1 MASSSIIFLSDCTPL
16 YTTLGAPERIPNV
29 TAYPLNRS
37 VRLEWSL
44 PPNSSEVVIESYI
57 VRYGKYGAPENLIT
71 GNIIVFLP
79 TVIVPNLENGV
90 LYSFWVSAKNRFG
103 ESPLSPVVSSN
114 AGAAPLPIQ
123 IVRRSYH
130 ATTQNVGIEFTPPIN
145 NNGDIPLTYTIQ
157 YRLMTGDNGD
167 TYDPRDISFTQIES
181 IQRYEQI
188 KDASNNTSLNTNGV
202 KGIFI
207 RKEVVLPGSGGGGGG
222 GGGVLTAGRY
232 RFTVLSTN
240 IYGTSAAS
248 DTYFDVN
255 LPFPTGLIISP
266 SFSYRPPV
274 LPTPPT
280 GLPNGDIYSIIPLD
294 SAFQFRWY
302 KYTDTVNIPSPTYA
316 GWVYRIQYTDNK
328 DYWYYPSYNS
338 SSSIYYPEYT
348 VPYNA
353 ATDASG
359 IYTLDISKNVVNGRR
374 YYVRYCVVDANG
386 DTSEYT
392 QITDTNLNKT
402 SVIPGKSPNPPPIF
416 YAAVD
421 DRLVRLY
428 FNWTPNQNSNT
439 YPPSLDLT
447 GGYPVI
453 DYRIDRYKIFRD
465 GGLYSEQYDAT
476 FDNIIG
482 PYYEDRFDIRIN
494 GIEYIYYIFTR
505 TSFGYSTRSKSVT
518 AIPSRKSDIVYDV
531 IASVGDN
538 QITLSWS
545 PPNNIDPGM
554 PISQY
559 YIQYRIYDIYSVPLI
574 PPENIV
580 DSLTNNL
587 ILGNNIQDMNAILVD
602 DTLWS
607 KLSGDL
613 SNNVTS
619 IYTNSSN
626 QSYTITDL
634 INNKPYVFR
643 VAAVTIDRV
652 RRKLIGLMKVIDE
665 SSPYLPHPI
674 IIGVVPSRLTNLE
687 FTNLS
692 QQIKIEWNTTDIN
705 NSQNIIRFHVDYR
718 IAGSAT
724 NVPYTRQSFE
734 YLNSLL
740 YNDTT
745 TAYFSVV
752 VIGLDNNV
760 STRPATN
767 SDSYEMYVFAENSV
781 GYTNADDKIK
791 LHDLLDRELT
801 KPYENI
807 IVRRYVRP
815 MSTSSSLNEL
825 R

>member
-1 MASSSIIFLSDCTPL
+1 MTSSSSSIIFLSDCTPL

-44 PPNSSEVVIESYI
+44 PPNSSEVVIESYV
-57 VRYGKYGAPENLIT
+57 VRYGKYGAPGNLIT
-71 GNIIVFLP
+71 GNIVVFLP

-103 ESPLSPVVSSN
+103 ESPLSPTVSSN
-114 AGAAPLPIQ
+114 AGAAPSPIQ

-130 ATTQNVGIEFTPPIN
+130 ASTQNVGIEFTPPIN
-145 NNGDIPLTYTIQ
+145 NNGDIPLTFTIQ
-157 YRLMTGDNGD
+157 YRLMAGDNGD
-167 TYDPRDISFTQIES
+167 TFDPRDISFTQIES

-188 KDASNNTSLNTNGV
+188 KDASNNTSLNANGV

-207 RKEVVLPGSGGGGGG
+207 RKEVVLPG
-222 GGGVLTAGRY
+222 GGVITSGRY
-232 RFTVLSTN
+232 RFIVLSTN

-248 DTYFDVN
+248 NTYFDVN
-255 LPFPTGLIISP
+255 LPFPTGLSLVRSP

-274 LPTPPT
+274 SPT
-280 GLPNGDIYSIIPLD
+280 GLPNGDIYSITPFD
-294 SAFQFRWY
+294 KAFRFRWY
-302 KYTDTVNIPSPTYA
+302 KYKDTINNPEPTYA

-338 SSSIYYPEYT
+338 NTLIYFPEYT
-348 VPYNA
+348 IPYNA
-353 ATDASG
+353 TTDVSG

-392 QITDTNLNKT
+392 QITNTNLDKT
-402 SVIPGKSPNPPPIF
+402 SVIPGKPPNPPPIF

-428 FNWTPNQNSNT
+428 FNWTQNLNSNT

-465 GGLYSEQYDAT
+465 GGIYSEQYDVT
-476 FDNIIG
+476 FNNILG

-494 GIEYIYYIFTR
+494 GIEYKYYIYTR
-505 TSFGYSTRSKSVT
+505 TSFGFSTLSNSVT
-518 AIPSRKSDIVYDV
+518 AIPSRKSDIVYNV
-531 IASVGDN
+531 AASVGDN

-554 PISQY
+554 PISQF

-602 DTLWS
+602 DLLWS
-607 KLSGDL
+607 RLSGDP

-626 QSYTITDL
+626 PSYTITDL

-665 SSPYLPHPI
+665 SSPYLSHPI

-692 QQIKIEWNTTDIN
+692 EQIKIEWNSTDIN

-718 IAGSAT
+718 IAGSNT

-734 YLNSLL
+734 YINSLL
-740 YNDTT
+740 YKDT
-745 TAYFSVV
+745 TAYFSIV
-752 VIGLDNNV
+752 VINLDNNV

-767 SDSYEMYVFAENSV
+767 SDSYEMFVFAENSV

-791 LHDLLDRELT
+791 LHDLRDIELNT
-801 KPYENI
+801 PYENI
-807 IVRRYVRP
+807 VVRRYVRP
-815 MSTSSSLNEL
+815 MSIPPSLNEQ